1 MEKQRGTVVAVV
13 AALVVAVISLGVAF
27 AAFSTTLTI
36 NGTAKVEATAWDIYF
51 SNSSSADS
59 KPGSFP
65 TAISDISESNTLY
78 PSAETASSTA
88 GNITS
93 ATEITWAA
101 TFKTAGDK
109 VVYKVY
115 VRNDGDF
122 DAAVSSTGTA
132 GITQVGGTDFTCTD
146 ANSDPETSVCAHIH
160 YGLYQDAAGQTPVAS
175 GLQLDHNSY
184 DEYYI
189 IAWLDESYGGTGN
202 SLASSDV
209 TTALIT
215 TTVAYQQ
222 SGSAN

>member
-36 NGTAKVEATAWDIYF
+36 NGTATVEATTWDIYF

-65 TAISDISESNTLY
+65 TAISDISESNSLY
-78 PSAETASSTA
+78 PSGETATGT
-88 GNITS
+88 GNITA

-122 DAAVSSTGTA
+122 DAEVSSTGTG
-132 GITQVGGTDFTCTD
+132 GIEQVGATNFTCTD
-146 ANSDPETSVCAHIH
+146 ESSNPETSVCAHIH
-160 YGLYQDAAGQTPVAS
+160 YGLYQDAAGNTPVAS
-175 GLQLDHNSY
+175 GLALSHNSY

-202 SLASSDV
+202 SLATSDV

-215 TTVAYQQ
+215 TTVAYGQ